1 MTKIDRVLGS
11 VFFGFILFISCFCA
25 GWWTGLALGGAEIG
39 CAVGAIAGIAVDI
52 LFLKRI
58 VNRMFTLKPL
68 ALVTVFGLYSVG
80 IFGFFMGVPVF
91 NAMMGVFAG
100 WYVGRRA
107 KLLSA
112 RRDEM
117 TKPLNRAVVFST
129 AVLAAFC
136 VAAAWLALRASTTT
150 ANLEGMLGLGF
161 HLTQGMIWGIVL
173 VGGALLLAAQALA
186 AKIAARVAYRVG

>member
-1 MTKIDRVLGS
+1 MTKIDRALGS

-39 CAVGAIAGIAVDI
+39 CAVGAIAGIVVDI

-58 VNRMFTLKPL
+58 VSRMFTLRPL
-68 ALVTVFGLYSVG
+68 VLISVFGLYSVG

-91 NAMMGVFAG
+91 NAIMGVFAG

-112 RRDEM
+112 GRDEM
-117 TKPLNRAVVFST
+117 KKPLNRAVVLST

-136 VAAAWLALRASTTT
+136 VAAAWLALRDSTTA

-186 AKIAARVAYRVG
+186 AKIAARVAYRLG